1 MATNTPIILSKTSQE
16 GVVQFMRQCNLLTQ
30 SQWNLRDQMRAVDLA
45 YIREMD
51 LTTENQRAKLAN
63 ALGDANRLQ
72 NVTVPVILPAVESAV
87 EYQSSV
93 FLTGE
98 PIFDVVSS
106 PKYIDEAKQMA
117 AIIGN
122 QSVRGAWKRQLMMF
136 FRDGFKYNLSAIE
149 VNWCR
154 EVTAAIETDINFGGG
169 KQGKP
174 KEIIWEGN
182 NLKRLDL
189 YNCFFDTRVAPTEMH
204 MKGEFFGYTEL
215 LSRIG
220 LKQRIAELP
229 EVMVDNV
236 KPAFE
241 SGCGTIGWGTN
252 TGGLESYYIPPIN
265 PNSLV
270 DPSMLGSS
278 TNWLSWAGIAMKD
291 GGNKIAYKNMY
302 QLTTVYGRILPSDFG
317 IRTPSPNT
325 PQVWKFL
332 IVNNQVLIYAER
344 QTNAHGWLPVLM
356 GQPLEDGLTYQT
368 KSLANNVKPM
378 QDISSALMNS
388 VIAARRRAI
397 SDRGLYDPS
406 RVTEAAINSPVPSAK
421 IPVRPSAFG
430 KPLSEAYYP
439 IPFRDDQSG
448 IMMQQIGQL
457 QGMANSIAG
466 QNPARQGQFVKGNK
480 TLHEYADVMNHANGR
495 DQMTSILLED
505 QVFMP
510 MKYMLKINIM
520 QYQGGV
526 SIYDRKTEEDV
537 KIDPV
542 ALRSSVVE
550 FKVSDGLTPSD
561 KLINAD
567 SFQVAL
573 QVLGSSPQIASAYN
587 VGPAFSYLMKTQ
599 NAQIADFE
607 KSPEQVAYEQ
617 ATQQWQMIAMEAA
630 KSGTQIPPQPMP
642 EQFGYNPAQQGAA
655 AAAPTNQKVNNV
667 TNNIQ
672 NNVTRG
678 APALQ

>member
-1 MATNTPIILSKTSQE
+1 MAANTPIVLGKKSQE
-16 GVVQFMRQCNLLTQ
+16 GVVQFMRQCNMLTQ
-30 SQWNLRDQMRAVDLA
+30 AQWNLRSQMQAVDLS
-45 YIREMD
+45 YMREKD
-51 LTTENQRAKLAN
+51 WTVENQRAKIAN
-63 ALGDANRLQ
+63 ALGDANRVQ
-72 NVTVPVILPAVESAV
+72 NVTIPVVLPVVEAAV

-98 PIFDVVSS
+98 PIFDVVSG
-106 PKYIDEAKQMA
+106 PKFIDEAKQMA
-117 AIIGN
+117 AVIGN
-122 QSVRGAWKRQLMMF
+122 QSVRGGWKRELMMF
-136 FRDGFKYNLSAIE
+136 FRDGFKYNLSAVE
-149 VNWCR
+149 VAWNR
-154 EVTAAIETDINFGGG
+154 EVTAAIETDISFGGG

-174 KEIIWEGN
+174 KEVIWEGN
-182 NLKRLDL
+182 TLKRLDL
-189 YNCFFDTRVAPTEMH
+189 YNCFFDTRVSPTEMH
-204 MKGEFFGYTEL
+204 KKGEFFGYTEL

-220 LKQRIAELP
+220 LKQKIAELP
-229 EVMVDNV
+229 EVMIDNV
-236 KPAFE
+236 TAAFE

-252 TGGLESYYIPPIN
+252 TGGMESYYVPPLN
-265 PNSLV
+265 PNSII

-291 GGNKIAYKNMY
+291 GGNKIQYKNMY

-325 PQVWKFL
+325 PQIWKFL

-344 QTNAHGWLPVLM
+344 QTNAHQWLPVLM

-368 KSLANNVKPM
+368 KSLANNVDTF
-378 QDISSALMNS
+378 QAVGSALMNS
-388 VIAARRRAI
+388 VLAARRRAI

-406 RVTEAAINSPVPSAK
+406 RVTEAAINSPIPTAK

-439 IPFRDDQSG
+439 IPFRDDQSPLL
-448 IMMQQIGQL
+448 MQQIGQM
-457 QGMANSIAG
+457 QGMAQNIAG
-466 QNPARQGQFVKGNK
+466 QNASRQGQFTKGNK
-480 TLHEYADVMNHANGR
+480 TLHEYADVMAHANGR

-510 MKYMLKINIM
+510 LKYMLKINIM
-520 QYQGGV
+520 QYQGGISV
-526 SIYDRKTEEDV
+526 YDRKTQQDV

-567 SFQVAL
+567 SFQVGL
-573 QVLGSSPQIASAYN
+573 QVLGSSPQIAAGYN
-587 VGPAFSYLMKTQ
+587 VTAAFSYLMKTQ
-599 NAQIADFE
+599 NAQLQDFE
-607 KSPEQVAYEQ
+607 KSPEQVAFEQ
-617 ATQQWQMIAMEAA
+617 AMQQWQMVAMEAA
-630 KSGTQIPPQPMP
+630 KSGAQMPPQPLP
-642 EQFGYNPAQQGAA
+642 QQYGYNPAQQGAGG
-655 AAAPTNQKVNNV
+655 APVGEQKVNNI
-667 TNNIQ
+667 TNNIT
-672 NNVTRG
+672 NNRSEA